1 MSREKIVV
9 LDFGSQYAHL
19 IAKRFRML
27 GFYSEIALPSSSL
40 EVFKDAKGIIFSG
53 GPSSVY
59 DANVPEFN
67 EEILSLDLP
76 ILGLCYG
83 HQLMQK
89 CYGGK
94 VGKAETG
101 EFGFAKLNLNENVK
115 SPLFEGLEQTEQVWM
130 SHQDEVLE
138 AGEGFEIIGST
149 KDCKAAALQN
159 LSKKR
164 FSLQCHCEVKDTT
177 HGNKIFEN
185 FAKICGMQKNW
196 DEDTVLRTILE
207 GIKTQAKDK
216 NVLLFLSGG
225 VDSTITFALL
235 NKALGQERVLGLHI
249 DNGFMR
255 KNESKNVADSYK
267 KFGFNNFIVEDASE
281 SFLSAIKGLTDPQK
295 KRMAVG
301 ENFIK
306 VRDEVLAKQ
315 HLDEN
320 EWLLAQGTLYPDII
334 ESGGTKN
341 SKTIKTHHNRVEGIQ
356 KLIAKG
362 LIIEPIRDLYKDEV
376 RAIGKK
382 LGLSD
387 ELVMRH
393 PFPGPGLSI
402 NVLCYDGKSWS
413 EKDSEEFKAAQKE
426 LDSVEFTQFCEN
438 CAKSLKRSVLPV
450 RSVGVQGDFRTYRFP
465 ACLTFKEEPPVVDT
479 RASVVE
485 PVETT
490 ENTEPLVVEAL
501 ETTEKT
507 INLDISSASMA
518 KTKGRFFHVPKIREK
533 VESASSEIT
542 NNAKYLNRT
551 VIKLYQRKDAKDEDF
566 KLMEG
571 YCDKTRLDQLRE
583 VDNIVLTE
591 LHKSGWYNKIFQH
604 LTIDLPYA
612 TKEGHASFVLRPV
625 CSEDVMT
632 ARFAWLPKEVLNE
645 ILYKIAELDFVD
657 AVFFDATNKPPA
669 TFGWE

>member
-101 EFGFAKLNLNENVK
+101 EFGFAKLNLSENVK

-138 AGEGFEIIGST
+138 VGEGFEIIGST

-196 DEDTVLRTILE
+196 DEDTVLKTILE

-465 ACLTFKEEPPVVDT
+465 ACLTFKEEG
-479 RASVVE
+479 
-485 PVETT
+485 
-490 ENTEPLVVEAL
+490 N
-501 ETTEKT
+501 
-507 INLDISSASMA
+507 
-518 KTKGRFFHVPKIREK
+518 GFFHVPKIREK

-551 VIKLYQRKDAKDEDF
+551 VIKLYQREDAKDEDF

>member
-1 MSREKIVV
+1 MPREKIVV

-19 IAKRFRML
+19 IAKRFRIL
-27 GFYSEIALPSSSL
+27 GYYSEIALPSAELSTF
-40 EVFKDAKGIIFSG
+40 ENAKGIIFSG

-59 DANVPEFN
+59 DENVPEFN
-67 EEILSLDLP
+67 EKILSLDIP
-76 ILGLCYG
+76 VLGLCYG
-83 HQLMQK
+83 HQLMTK

-94 VGKAETG
+94 VGKAKTG
-101 EFGFAKLNLNENVK
+101 EFGFSELNLNPAVK
-115 SPLFEGLEQTEQVWM
+115 SPLFEGIEPSQQVWM
-130 SHQDEVLE
+130 SHQDEVLTP
-138 AGEGFEIIGST
+138 GDGFEVVGST
-149 KDCKAAALQN
+149 KDCAFAVLQN

-164 FSLQCHCEVKDTT
+164 FSLQFHCEVKDTPC
-177 HGNKIFEN
+177 GNQIFEN
-185 FAKICGMQKNW
+185 FAKICGMEKNW
-196 DEDTVLRTILE
+196 DQDTVLKVILE

-255 KNESKNVADSYK
+255 KNESKNVAEAYR

-281 SFLSAIKGLTDPQK
+281 SFLSAIKGLTDPQQ

-306 VRDEVLAKQ
+306 VRNEVLEKQ

-320 EWLLAQGTLYPDII
+320 QWLLAQGTLYPDII

-341 SKTIKTHHNRVEGIQ
+341 SKTIKTHHNRVQGIQ
-356 KLIAKG
+356 ALIEKG
-362 LIIEPIRDLYKDEV
+362 LIIEPIKDLYKDEV

-382 LGLSD
+382 LGLDDS
-387 ELVMRH
+387 LVMRH

-402 NVLCYDGKSWS
+402 NVLCYNGKSWS
-413 EKDSEEFKAAQKE
+413 AKDDEEFAAAQKE
-426 LDSVEFTQFCEN
+426 LEAIEFTQFCEHCQQN
-438 CAKSLKRSVLPV
+438 LRRSVLPV

-465 ACLTFKEEPPVVDT
+465 ACLTFKDEG
-479 RASVVE
+479 
-485 PVETT
+485 
-490 ENTEPLVVEAL
+490 N
-501 ETTEKT
+501 
-507 INLDISSASMA
+507 
-518 KTKGRFFHVPKIREK
+518 GFFHVPKFREK
-533 VESASSEIT
+533 VEGASSEIT
-542 NNAKYLNRT
+542 NNSKYLNRT
-551 VIKLYQRKDAKDEDF
+551 VIKLYQNPKVKDEQM
-566 KLMEG
+566 KLQEG
-571 YCDKTRLDQLRE
+571 YCDKRRLDQLRE

-591 LHKSGWYNKIFQH
+591 LHKSGWYSKIFQH

-612 TKEGHASFVLRPV
+612 SSNDHASFVLRPV

-632 ARFAWLPKEVLNE
+632 ARFAWWPKELMQT
-645 ILYKIAELDFVD
+645 ILEQIAKLDFVD
-657 AVFFDATNKPPA
+657 AVYFDATNKPPA